1 MNPFRYRGYYL
12 DTETN
17 LYYLQ
22 SRYYDAYTGRFINA
36 DGQLN
41 GGLLG
46 YNLFAYC
53 ENNPVMYTDPT
64 GEWPDWNIF
73 VKGALLVAFG
83 VGVAAA
89 TILTA
94 GTATLCL
101 AGAIAATAVTSAA
114 LCTAAIGASEVVES
128 LTGTNVIRDA
138 WGEDTYE
145 TVKNIALAVTSF
157 GAAYLSGGGT
167 FDICFVA
174 GTPVAAQDG
183 LVPIEEIQPGDLVWA
198 TNEET
203 GETEL
208 KEVVQIFRNETE
220 EWVHVT
226 VNGEK
231 ITCTPNHPFYSP
243 VKGWTSAI
251 NLRAGDILVML
262 NGEYVVVEQVQH
274 ELLESPETTYN
285 FEVADFH
292 TYYVGDKPVLVHNS
306 CGMSNSEATATAQ
319 KMGYSKVNGQT
330 SHGKAIFVNSKAPL
344 ELRYITADADAHN
357 GGIWKAASSIENLF
371 SKRTRSGTYDI
382 FLRRVGK

>member
-1 MNPFRYRGYYL
+1 MGY
-12 DTETN
+12 
-17 LYYLQ
+17 
-22 SRYYDAYTGRFINA
+22 
-36 DGQLN
+36 
-41 GGLLG
+41 
-46 YNLFAYC
+46 
-53 ENNPVMYTDPT
+53 VPT

-73 VKGALLVAFG
+73 VKGALLVAIG

-183 LVPIEEIQPGDLVWA
+183 SVPIEEIQPGDLVWA

-251 NLRAGDILVML
+251 DLRAGDILVTL
-262 NGEYVVVEQVQH
+262 NGEYVIIEQVQH
-274 ELLESPETTYN
+274 EILESPETTYN

-292 TYYVGDKPVLVHNS
+292 TYYVGDEPVLVHNS
-306 CGMSNSEATATAQ
+306 CGWKVTSPNQMQKQVEKGQAPSTVVRVDNPKAPGQLPHIHFSDGTAMNMDGSVHDAMKGIHTLTNSER
-319 KMGYSKVNGQT
+319 SW
-330 SHGKAIFVNSKAPL
+330 IFN
-344 ELRYITADADAHN
+344 N
-357 GGIWKAASSIENLF
+357 
-371 SKRTRSGTYDI
+371 
-382 FLRRVGK
+382 